1 MADDQG
7 MAGTRRALLIGAGAA
22 FATLPLRG
30 AAFAQDPAGVVDAVA
45 GEAHAVAAAGMR
57 KLATQASIFVGDLLT
72 TGAASRLGVA
82 LGKTT
87 SLRLGSE
94 AKLKID
100 RFIVDAGGEFTL
112 EAGVLRF
119 DKPAP
124 GKAATKAPD
133 LTFRSVY
140 GVIAV
145 RGTRFHAGQDRGRF
159 AVFVDRGS
167 VSVTAAGRTVI
178 VDAGQGTDI
187 ASPGSAP
194 SRPRIWPAGRV
205 RAFRATV
212 A

>member
-1 MADDQG
+1 MADDKG
-7 MAGTRRALLIGAGAA
+7 LAGTRRALLIGAGATL
-22 FATLPLRG
+22 ATLPMSMPLL
-30 AAFAQDPAGVVDAVA
+30 AETPAGVVDAVA

-57 KLATQASIFVGDLLT
+57 KLAAEANVFVGDLLT
-72 TGAASRLGVA
+72 TGVASRLGVA
-82 LGKTT
+82 LGKAT
-87 SLRLGSE
+87 SLRLGAE

-112 EAGVLRF
+112 ESGVLRF
-119 DKPAP
+119 DKPAA
-124 GKAATKAPD
+124 GKAPAKAPD

-167 VSVTAAGRTVI
+167 VSVTAAGKTV
-178 VDAGQGTDI
+178 VVAAGQGTDI
-187 ASPGSAP
+187 ARPGAAP
-194 SRPRIWPAGRV
+194 SRPRVWPAARV
-205 RAFRATV
+205 RAFRAAV